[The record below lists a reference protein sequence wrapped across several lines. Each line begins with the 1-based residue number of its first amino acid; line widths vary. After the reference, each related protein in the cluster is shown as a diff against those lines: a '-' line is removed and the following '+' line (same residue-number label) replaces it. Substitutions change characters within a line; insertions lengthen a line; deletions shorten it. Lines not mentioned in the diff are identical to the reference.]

1 MLSTPK
7 SLPLFSGAKYGNA
20 GQYETIAG
28 RAWGELDPND
38 PLNAVIQDIA
48 LAPRN
53 ANGNVDYMAT
63 FFIVKPIDMSKASGL
78 LWHDVPNR
86 GGRASI
92 VTAERSFGDVGLSI
106 GWQGDNSGTTAQVF
120 PNSNDYAIVPVAV
133 SPDGSPITGA
143 VLGRIVNQSG
153 PDSQPIL
160 VQGNPIPYLP
170 FTLDNTQALLTTH
183 AHETIDGQIIG
194 EQTIA
199 STDWAWAHCDAT
211 HLFPGVPTPGEICLR
226 NGFDPT
232 LLYQAVYTA
241 QNPFI
246 LGIGFAAFRDVGTF
260 FKNEQHDD
268 YGTANPLASAINW
281 SIARGVSQSGN
292 YVRQFIH
299 LGFNQDEAGRQVYD
313 GAWPI
318 IAGRRL
324 ALNFRWAQPD
334 SVLELYQLGSEGP
347 QWWADYQD
355 VTRGLPSLGI
365 LDRCQ
370 SSGTCPKIVE
380 HMGSTEF
387 WALKLASGWVGTD
400 AAADLPLPDN
410 VRRYYI
416 PSTTHGGGNGG
427 FNSSLPGVTLP
438 TVGAACPGNN
448 YGTGIL
454 PANPVSETEVVNAL
468 RAAFRNWVMNG
479 TPPPPSRYPTL
490 SDGTLV
496 PPTKDAMGFPGIP
509 GLPSTAPMG
518 LLSPLLDYDWGATF
532 DPIDLAGVPANLPPA
547 IKQVI
552 VLPVPRVD
560 SDGNELGGVPVVLRD
575 APLGTYLGWNIT
587 AAGFH
592 EGEICNYVGGM
603 IPFARTAAER
613 LASGDPRLSLEERY
627 TNHAGYVQ
635 AVTNAAANAVAQGFL
650 LQADANSLISS
661 PSASKV
667 LQ

>member
-1 MLSTPK
+1 M
-7 SLPLFSGAKYGNA
+7 
-20 GQYETIAG
+20 
-28 RAWGELDPND
+28 
-38 PLNAVIQDIA
+38 IQDIA